1 MNAVIEMG
9 ASVAECGIV
18 VSLCNRFLGFRNQ
31 KMMVAKS
38 LAFFLL
44 LLAEN
49 ILFTQKQW
57 AGGNAVLAEGLGI
70 AGLMVLIAGYAVLF
84 LGGRTY
90 EKLLIVFF
98 PNIAILSVNMI
109 VLSVIRTLSG
119 EYAAEIIAPGG
130 KARAAVII
138 FSKLAFFLLCEF
150 VIHLRTRRQY
160 SLSIFQWSIQLS
172 CFLITFLIGYLQLRV
187 SRRTDYMPEF
197 LPVSILIVVLNLL
210 LYVLLNRMRRDSILK
225 EKYRIS
231 GISLAAQEKLIDE
244 AREQYMEIRT
254 LRHDMRHYLTTAVEL
269 MSEGRIEETKAYI
282 ENIIHEKVDRTAYGV
297 GTGDVVIDAVINN
310 RIAICLREHI
320 EIKCMIDSGMKAI
333 DHTDMSVLLSNV
345 LDNAIRGCRHA
356 EKPEITLTIG
366 NRKAFTYII
375 VKNSIAESVLDRN
388 PDLETDKDDKSA
400 HGFGIMSIRKVAEKY
415 NGSVEFH
422 EEENLFIVE
431 IWLEQPEAD
440 RRDRD

>member
-18 VSLCNRFLGFRNQ
+18 LSLCNRFLGFRNQ

-225 EKYRIS
+225 EEYRIS

-254 LRHDMRHYLTTAVEL
+254 LRHDMRHYLTTAAEL
-269 MSEGRIEETKAYI
+269 ISEGRIEETKAYI

-297 GTGDVVIDAVINN
+297 DTGDVVIDAVINN

-320 EIKCMIDSGMKAI
+320 EIKCMIDSSMKAI

-356 EKPEITLTIG
+356 EEPEITLTIG

-388 PDLETDKDDKSA
+388 PDLETDKDDRSA

-422 EEENLFIVE
+422 EEENLFIAE